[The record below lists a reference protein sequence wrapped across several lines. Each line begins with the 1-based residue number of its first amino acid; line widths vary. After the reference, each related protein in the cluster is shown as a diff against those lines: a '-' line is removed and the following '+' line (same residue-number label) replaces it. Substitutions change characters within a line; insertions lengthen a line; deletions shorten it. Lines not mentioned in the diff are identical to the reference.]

1 MELNILDFE
10 GNFTKKKINFNN
22 KNFFKKNYD
31 HSVYLEI
38 KRYLFSQRQGTHKS
52 KEKSELSGSNRK
64 LHRQKGTGGSR
75 KGDIK
80 NPIFRGGGRIF
91 GPKPRKYSI
100 KVNKKVK
107 NIAKKYVIEHKLLK
121 NEIKI
126 VKNIKLKKPK
136 TKIVLKLLNSIG
148 FFKEKVLIINEK
160 FDKNLYLSFRNIKRC
175 NIININDVTCFYL
188 LNCSYIILFENSVN
202 KFQKLFF
209 DVKK

>member
-1 MELNILDFE
+1 MELKILDSK
-10 GNFTKKKINFNN
+10 GNYTNNKIIFNS

-31 HSVYLEI
+31 YSVYLEI

-52 KEKSELSGSNRK
+52 KEKSDVSGSNRK

-100 KVNKKVK
+100 KINKKVK

-121 NEIKI
+121 NKIKI
-126 VKNIKLKKPK
+126 VENLNLKKPK
-136 TKIVLKLLNSIG
+136 TKIALKLLKSLDI
-148 FFKEKVLIINEK
+148 FDKKSLIIIGNEK
-160 FDKNLYLSFRNIKRC
+160 LDNNLYLSFRNIKYYK
-175 NIININDVTCFYL
+175 IININNVTCFYL
-188 LNCSYIILFENSVN
+188 LNCSYIVLFENTVH
-202 KFQKLFF
+202 KFKKLFI
-209 DVKK
+209 